1 MGYRKLTEEERIA
14 AGLAEPSRYQTAGID
29 PEPETAG
36 GLMRNQLVDVA
47 KGVPSGLTK
56 GLSYVAGLPGFLERA
71 LTYVPFVPGSVGFD
85 YPGEEEFG
93 SSTYDPRNQQRYL
106 FPGPQQIQDF
116 GRKYFAQGPMYD
128 YKPGTLPGRV
138 AQTGAEWATGGA
150 IGKAPKV
157 AATIAGTGGVVSQGA
172 EEIGGGTGAQIGSGL
187 GTVAALST
195 VNALLGRSNAPRM
208 LQKRLGQLTEK
219 EIAEAKRLQ
228 TASQEAGVPLSG
240 PEALADVAP
249 GIPTL
254 ASDVISTSQGG
265 KIFGGFFKPR
275 PEQTRIAVENSLNK
289 IASENPSKLD
299 LSKQISAL
307 AEKIILEAK
316 KARTAASQ
324 RAGYTQAETELA
336 NPQSVEAVIANINR
350 VLKTTKP
357 GQPLFIDLTALKTS
371 LIRTPAGKSKV
382 LDASG
387 KPVPTP
393 AVPETNINILDVI
406 NKDLKHTVEAG
417 QGSKFEVEKS
427 VASHLR
433 NIQKELDNVLLENPS
448 FAQGRKE
455 FKEISETVTDIILRN
470 TEALQSKNI
479 KASTLTN
486 LIFDQKNMSA
496 KDVKAIAGILNQA
509 DPTAFTQIS
518 RLWLK
523 NALEKAMN
531 PALGQMPGGSMTGG
545 VKLAKDV
552 FGTVGSEK
560 RRIFMTMLDGV
571 ADANGV
577 KDIAAYKVGFE
588 KLMEVLSRQAKIPGV
603 GSRTAPRGQLDVE
616 AARTGAEALDVM
628 STRPTVSLTNW
639 IKENI
644 MGKTYTELAESMT
657 APDSVTRMIELSK
670 MSPGKIQR
678 LFPDPFR
685 TSLVVTPQEIMEN

>member
-1 MGYRKLTEEERIA
+1 
-14 AGLAEPSRYQTAGID
+14 
-29 PEPETAG
+29 
-36 GLMRNQLVDVA
+36 
-47 KGVPSGLTK
+47 
-56 GLSYVAGLPGFLERA
+56 
-71 LTYVPFVPGSVGFD
+71 
-85 YPGEEEFG
+85 
-93 SSTYDPRNQQRYL
+93 
-106 FPGPQQIQDF
+106 
-116 GRKYFAQGPMYD
+116 
-128 YKPGTLPGRV
+128 
-138 AQTGAEWATGGA
+138 
-150 IGKAPKV
+150 
-157 AATIAGTGGVVSQGA
+157 
-172 EEIGGGTGAQIGSGL
+172 
-187 GTVAALST
+187 
-195 VNALLGRSNAPRM
+195 
-208 LQKRLGQLTEK
+208 
-219 EIAEAKRLQ
+219 
-228 TASQEAGVPLSG
+228 
-240 PEALADVAP
+240 
-249 GIPTL
+249 
-254 ASDVISTSQGG
+254 
-265 KIFGGFFKPR
+265 
-275 PEQTRIAVENSLNK
+275 
-289 IASENPSKLD
+289 
-299 LSKQISAL
+299 L

-316 KARTAASQ
+316 IARTAASQ

-509 DPTAFTQIS
+509 DPTAFAQIS

-531 PALGQMPGGSMTGG
+531 PALGQMPGG
-545 VKLAKDV
+545 
-552 FGTVGSEK
+552 
-560 RRIFMTMLDGV
+560 
-571 ADANGV
+571 
-577 KDIAAYKVGFE
+577 
-588 KLMEVLSRQAKIPGV
+588 
-603 GSRTAPRGQLDVE
+603 
-616 AARTGAEALDVM
+616 
-628 STRPTVSLTNW
+628 
-639 IKENI
+639 
-644 MGKTYTELAESMT
+644 
-657 APDSVTRMIELSK
+657 
-670 MSPGKIQR
+670 
-678 LFPDPFR
+678 
-685 TSLVVTPQEIMEN
+685 